1 MVEGAAVQSV
11 LFQGVVLPTHSWL
24 VVWGCRCSMVVVG
37 CFEIGAVQMRFTES
51 SRLNRYLVVWLTG
64 IVFQK
69 MKPFAL
75 FPPEACWKKCHVKN
89 EHSVGSPPGS
99 SSQFQSL
106 LVQRDCIDPQE
117 F

>member
-51 SRLNRYLVVWLTG
+51 SRLNRRYPGGSPAFYLL
-64 IVFQK
+64 QDL
-69 MKPFAL
+69 KPFAL
-75 FPPEACWKKCHVKN
+75 FPPEA
-89 EHSVGSPPGS
+89 
-99 SSQFQSL
+99 
-106 LVQRDCIDPQE
+106 
-117 F
+117 